1 MFHHIVK
8 IEPQSEQKLWI
19 EYEDGTSGIVDFSH
33 LIGLGGVFEALS
45 KPETFAQATIGA
57 DGRFIEW
64 PGQIDFCADALREKI
79 AFLATA

>member
-8 IEPQSEQKLWI
+8 IEPQSDHKLWI
-19 EYEDGTSGIVDFSH
+19 EYEDGRSGLVDFSH
-33 LIGLGGVFEALS
+33 LICLGGVFEALS
-45 KPETFAQATIGA
+45 RPEIFAQATIGA

-79 AFLATA
+79 ARLVPT